1 MKRGLLVLVIG
12 MISLLVLAACGGGS
26 DGNSSDGDSAD
37 SESGKKYVIGASQ
50 IVEHPSLDK
59 AYEGFQ
65 AALEEAGLDVEF
77 KYESAQGDQNNLKPI
92 SDGFVADNVDLIFA
106 NSTPA
111 ALSALEATKD
121 ARDIPVLF
129 TSVTDAVESDIV
141 EAMDKPGEN
150 ITGVVDL
157 HPDAIK
163 ETVNFIDKYFPDAA
177 VGLIYNAGESNSVTQ
192 IEAVKAAGE
201 GTSLSFEE
209 RTVGNSSEVQQ
220 AAQSLVSEVDLFYIV
235 TDNMVV
241 SALESVVSVANE
253 QDIPLVVGEPDSL
266 AKGGFVT
273 FGIDYFTIGKRT
285 GEMAVEILRDG
296 KSPQDINV
304 EYPPEIQLFINK
316 GAAEEQGIEWNADW
330 DGDAQFVETVEVE

>member
-1 MKRGLLVLVIG
+1 MKRGLQVLVIG
-12 MISLLVLAACGGGS
+12 IISLVVLAACGSSSNG
-26 DGNSSDGDSAD
+26 DSSDGDG
-37 SESGKKYVIGASQ
+37 GKTYKIGASQ

-59 AYEGFQ
+59 AFEGFK
-65 AALEEAGLDVEF
+65 AALEEAGLDVE
-77 KYESAQGDQNNLKPI
+77 YDYQSAQGDQNNLKPI

-121 ARDIPVLF
+121 ATDIPVLF
-129 TSVTDAVESDIV
+129 TSVTDAVESGIV

-157 HPDAIK
+157 HPDAIQ
-163 ETVNFIDKYFPDAA
+163 ETVKFIDTYFPDAS

-201 GTSLSFEE
+201 GTSLTFEE

-241 SALESVVSVANE
+241 SALESVVAVANE

-285 GEMAVEILRDG
+285 GEMAVEILKDG
-296 KSPQDINV
+296 KATKDIPV

-316 GAAEEQGIEWNADW
+316 EAAEEQGIEWNADW
-330 DGDAQFVETVEVE
+330 DEDAQFVETAE

>member
-1 MKRGLLVLVIG
+1 MKRGLQVLVIG
-12 MISLLVLAACGGGS
+12 IIILVVLAACGSSSNG
-26 DGNSSDGDSAD
+26 DSSDGDG
-37 SESGKKYVIGASQ
+37 GKTYKIGASQ

-59 AYEGFQ
+59 AFEGFK
-65 AALEEAGLDVEF
+65 AALEEAGLDVE
-77 KYESAQGDQNNLKPI
+77 YDYQSAQGDQNNLKPI

-121 ARDIPVLF
+121 ATDIPVLF
-129 TSVTDAVESDIV
+129 TSVTDAVESGIV

-157 HPDAIK
+157 HPDAIQ
-163 ETVNFIDKYFPDAA
+163 ETVKFIDTYFPDAS

-201 GTSLSFEE
+201 GTSLTFEE

-241 SALESVVSVANE
+241 SALESVVAVANE

-285 GEMAVEILRDG
+285 GEMAVEILKDG
-296 KSPQDINV
+296 KSTKDIPV

-316 GAAEEQGIEWNADW
+316 EAAEEQGIEWNADW
-330 DGDAQFVETVEVE
+330 NEDAQFVETAE

>member
-1 MKRGLLVLVIG
+1 MKRGLQVLVIG
-12 MISLLVLAACGGGS
+12 IISLVVLAACGSGS
-26 DGNSSDGDSAD
+26 NGDSSDGDG
-37 SESGKKYVIGASQ
+37 GKSYKIGASQ

-59 AYEGFQ
+59 AYEGFK
-65 AALEEAGLDVEF
+65 AALEEAGLDVEYDY
-77 KYESAQGDQNNLKPI
+77 KSAQGDQNNLKPI

-121 ARDIPVLF
+121 ATDIPVVF
-129 TSVTDAVESDIV
+129 TSVTDAVESGIV

-157 HPDAIK
+157 HPDAIQ
-163 ETVNFIDKYFPDAA
+163 ETVKFIDKYFPDAS

-241 SALESVVSVANE
+241 SALESVVAVANE

-285 GEMAVEILRDG
+285 GEMAVEILKDG

-330 DGDAQFVETVEVE
+330 DEDAQFVETVEAE

>member
-1 MKRGLLVLVIG
+1 MKRGLQVLVIG
-12 MISLLVLAACGGGS
+12 IISLVVLAACGSSSNG
-26 DGNSSDGDSAD
+26 DSSDGDG
-37 SESGKKYVIGASQ
+37 GKTYKIGASQ

-59 AYEGFQ
+59 AFEGFK
-65 AALEEAGLDVEF
+65 AALEEAGLDVE
-77 KYESAQGDQNNLKPI
+77 YDYQSAQGDQNNLKPI

-121 ARDIPVLF
+121 ATDIPVLF
-129 TSVTDAVESDIV
+129 TSVTDAVESGIV

-157 HPDAIK
+157 HPDAIQ
-163 ETVNFIDKYFPDAA
+163 ETVKFIDTYFPDAS

-201 GTSLSFEE
+201 GTSLTFEE

-241 SALESVVSVANE
+241 SALESVVAVANE

-285 GEMAVEILRDG
+285 GEMAVEILKDG
-296 KSPQDINV
+296 KSTKDIPV

-316 GAAEEQGIEWNADW
+316 EAAEEQGIEWNADW
-330 DGDAQFVETVEVE
+330 DEDAQFVETAE

>member
-1 MKRGLLVLVIG
+1 MKRGLQVLVIG
-12 MISLLVLAACGGGS
+12 IIILVVLAACGSSSNG
-26 DGNSSDGDSAD
+26 DSSDGDG
-37 SESGKKYVIGASQ
+37 GKTYKIGASQ

-59 AYEGFQ
+59 AFEGFK
-65 AALEEAGLDVEF
+65 AALEEAGLDVE
-77 KYESAQGDQNNLKPI
+77 YDYQSAQGDQNNLKPI

-121 ARDIPVLF
+121 ATDIPVLF
-129 TSVTDAVESDIV
+129 TSVTDAVESGIV

-157 HPDAIK
+157 HPDAIQ
-163 ETVNFIDKYFPDAA
+163 ETVKFIDTYFPDAS

-201 GTSLSFEE
+201 GTSLTFEE

-241 SALESVVSVANE
+241 SALESVVAVANE

-285 GEMAVEILRDG
+285 GEMAVEILKDG
-296 KSPQDINV
+296 KSTKDIPV

-316 GAAEEQGIEWNADW
+316 EAAEEQGIEWNADW
-330 DGDAQFVETVEVE
+330 DEDAQFVETAE